1 MEPFTNEQIAA
12 IDAIIERYFEK
23 NRELILKRL
32 LGNKT
37 LDVQTGKV
45 RQQMTDD
52 GTGKIVFERL

>member
-1 MEPFTNEQIAA
+1 MESYTNEQIAA
-12 IDAIIERYFEK
+12 IEVIVDRYLEK

-32 LGNKT
+32 LGNKN

-45 RQQMTDD
+45 RQRMTDD